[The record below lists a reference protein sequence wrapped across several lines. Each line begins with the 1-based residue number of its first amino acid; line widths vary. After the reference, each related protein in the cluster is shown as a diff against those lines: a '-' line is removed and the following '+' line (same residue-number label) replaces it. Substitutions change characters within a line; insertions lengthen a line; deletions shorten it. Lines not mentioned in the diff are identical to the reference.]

1 MVNTMNISDALI
13 SVLHKM
19 TTSPMPEEVV
29 LEARKCILDQLGASY
44 GGAVQLSE
52 QVKKFLD
59 FQPEVPNGA
68 TVIGGRGRK
77 ASMEHAALL
86 GGYAGH
92 VFDIDDG
99 NRFCALHTGAAVIPA
114 VLAVCEAQKL
124 GFDAL
129 VRGVVIGFEAAARVA
144 RCAQPSHRNRGFHA
158 SGTCGTIG
166 AAVGCAAALGFGPE
180 DMKSALSAGVAT
192 ASGML
197 EMQENVSKFKPYNLG
212 HAAMNGVTAVSMVQ
226 AGFNGPV
233 DPLGGGRGFFK
244 CLTDEYTTEW
254 LEKDDGHYMIMD
266 SYHKSY
272 AACRHCHAAIDST
285 LELRKQPGVGDP
297 ENIESVTIHIYEQG
311 AFGHDHKECPSI
323 VSAKMS
329 VPFAVCLSLVKGA
342 AGIPDYTEQTIRDP
356 KVLAL
361 LERTTVVVEDALTAM
376 VPKKRPAQVD
386 IILKDGS
393 KYELLTEVA
402 RGEPEL
408 PMSMEA
414 FIRKFC
420 DLMVYGGKM
429 PEQAE
434 KLCNSILYGDV
445 QISDLMKELT

>member
-1 MVNTMNISDALI
+1 MENVNISDLLI
-13 SVLHKM
+13 GILHKM
-19 TTSPMPEEVV
+19 STSPIPEEVV
-29 LEARKCILDQLGASY
+29 LEARKCILDQLGATY
-44 GGAVQLSE
+44 GGAMQISE
-52 QVKKFLD
+52 QMEKLLD
-59 FQPEVPNGA
+59 FHPEVPNGA
-68 TVIGGRGRK
+68 TVVGGRGRK

-86 GGYAGH
+86 GGFAGH

-99 NRFCALHTGAAVIPA
+99 NRFCNLHTGAAVIPA
-114 VLAVCEAQKL
+114 VLAVCETQKL

-129 VRGVVIGFEAAARVA
+129 IRGTVIGFETAARVA
-144 RCAQPSHRNRGFHA
+144 RCAQPSHRMRGFHA
-158 SGTCGTIG
+158 SGTCGTLG
-166 AAVGCAAALGFGPE
+166 AAVGCAAALNFSAE
-180 DMKSALSAGVAT
+180 DMKSALSAGVAA
-192 ASGML
+192 ASGLL
-197 EMQENVSKFKPYNLG
+197 EMQENVSKLKPYNLG
-212 HAAMNGVTAVSMVQ
+212 HAAMNGVTAVSMVL

-244 CLTDEYTTEW
+244 SLTDEYTTEW
-254 LEKDDGHYMIMD
+254 LGKDDGHYMIMD

-297 ENIESVTIHIYEQG
+297 DNIEAVTIHIYEQG

-329 VPFAVCLSLVKGA
+329 VPFAVCLALVKGA
-342 AGIPDYTEQTIRDP
+342 AGIPDYTEETIKDP
-356 KVLAL
+356 AVLAL
-361 LERTTVVVEDALTAM
+361 LERTTVVVEDELTAM

-386 IILKDGS
+386 VLLKDGT
-393 KYELLTEVA
+393 KHELLTLVA

-420 DLMVYGGKM
+420 DLMVYGGKT

-434 KLCNSILYGDV
+434 KLCNTILFGDV
-445 QISDLMKELT
+445 NVSDLMKELN